1 MLWHAIGR
9 EESTSF
15 RIPRDFV
22 FKPFLNG
29 LQCKSIQNPDTGSIF
44 HSRLL
49 FVEILVTSKHFY
61 SKGKVGP
68 THDLQFA
75 ASLKQDAFSCVI
87 MLLLTRPKRTTW
99 STGDRQPK
107 RRAAVLSGRH
117 QVISL
122 SQLSAW
128 ATQQGK
134 TPIHLS
140 SISTP
145 RQMLL
150 MSLCSLSA
158 STPLIH
164 WANSAYWSQTERK
177 QTQQKSR
184 GASSQ
189 CHICNC
195 ISFENKET
203 IFGTAGK

>member
-44 HSRLL
+44 HSMLL
-49 FVEILVTSKHFY
+49 FVESLVTSKHFY

-68 THDLQFA
+68 THDLQLV

-99 STGDRQPK
+99 STGDRQTK
-107 RRAAVLSGRH
+107 HRAAVLSGQH
-117 QVISL
+117 QVTSL

-128 ATQQGK
+128 STQQGK
-134 TPIHLS
+134 TIHLS
-140 SISTP
+140 STSTP

-150 MSLCSLSA
+150 VSLCSLSA
-158 STPLIH
+158 STPLDPLRQFSLLISN
-164 WANSAYWSQTERK
+164 WKKTNPAKK
-177 QTQQKSR
+177 QR
-184 GASSQ
+184 
-189 CHICNC
+189 C
-195 ISFENKET
+195 IISVSHLQLYLLWK
-203 IFGTAGK
+203 